1 MSALAFRWIAIGCLW
16 GAGWAALMVFTRPRV
31 AHEGE
36 SPWRLALIRLRG
48 DRVATGA
55 LAVLGALALCAL
67 LAPALAPYDPTAQP
81 DIVALRGRAPSLAHP
96 FGTDLFS
103 RDVFSRVLFGARVSL
118 SIGLLSVLLSIT
130 VGTAYGAIAG
140 YVGGLVDASM
150 MRLIDAFLAI
160 PRILLLL
167 VVAALWTRLPIGALI
182 LLLGLTG
189 WFGVSRLVR
198 AEVRSVAARDF
209 ALAARALGMRGP
221 RLLLRHVLP
230 NVVSPIIVAA
240 TLGVGNVIIL
250 EAGLSYLGLGVR
262 QPDAS
267 WGNIIQDGADQIA
280 TLWWISLFPGLAIL
294 LTVLAC
300 NAVGDALRDAVD
312 PRQLERRGA

>member
-1 MSALAFRWIAIGCLW
+1 MHAAAWAITLSVY
-16 GAGWAALMVFTRPRV
+16 AAAVVAALQATRSRSM
-31 AHEGE
+31 HDGE
-36 SPWRLALIRLRG
+36 SPWRVAMHRLRQ

-55 LAVLGALALCAL
+55 LVVLGALGVIAV
-67 LAPALAPYDPTAQP
+67 LAPLLAPYDPTAQP
-81 DIVALRGRAPSLAHP
+81 DIVGLRGRAPSLAHP

-103 RDVFSRVLFGARVSL
+103 RDVFSRVLHGARVSL

-130 VGTAYGAIAG
+130 IGTGWGAVAG
-140 YVGGLVDASM
+140 YVGGRTDAVM
-150 MRLIDAFLAI
+150 MRLIDALLAI

-167 VVAALWTRLPIGALI
+167 VVAALWTRLAIAALI
-182 LLLGLTG
+182 VLLGLTG

-198 AEVRSVAARDF
+198 AEVRSVVARDF
-209 ALAARALGMRGP
+209 ALAARALGVRDA

-250 EAGLSYLGLGVR
+250 EAGLSYLGMGVQ
-262 QPDAS
+262 QPAAS
-267 WGNIIQDGADQIA
+267 WGNIIQDGADQVA
-280 TLWWISLFPGLAIL
+280 TLWWISLFPGLAIV

-312 PRQLERRGA
+312 PRQLSRR